1 MLKSCQGLGAE
12 VESASDHPHGLSLLV
27 GSAMEEE
34 EDWACCSNETEKEDQ
49 EIYGLK
55 EWNDEEESHSN
66 PYKPSSGSIPK
77 LQLRC
82 ILN

>member
-1 MLKSCQGLGAE
+1 
-12 VESASDHPHGLSLLV
+12 
-27 GSAMEEE
+27 MEED
-34 EDWACCSNETEKEDQ
+34 EDWACCSNETETEDQ

-55 EWNDEEESHSN
+55 EWNDEEESRSN